1 MGIKFI
7 FKNIKY
13 YNGEKI
19 SDITVKSPKNIKPIN
34 CPKKFNSSAID
45 EFLILFLIASKADG
59 TSYFKGLEELNNK
72 ESPRLKIGS
81 NF

>member
-1 MGIKFI
+1 MVLEQEQLKFLKRMGIKFT

-45 EFLILFLIASKADG
+45 EFLILF
-59 TSYFKGLEELNNK
+59 
-72 ESPRLKIGS
+72 
-81 NF
+81 